1 MNESGSVSPS
11 SSTALTRY
19 QGEKFLARK
28 KVLKLFGGAFYV
40 FEPDEQTL
48 RFFVKQKAFKLKEAI
63 TVFDDESMKQELLKI
78 QARQMLDISATYD
91 VTTSEGVKV
100 GALRRKGLKSI
111 LRDEW
116 EILDADDLTIGM
128 IQEDSI
134 LMALLRRL
142 LSNLIPQGFHATVN
156 EQPVAVFKQRFNPF
170 IAKIDIDFS
179 MDTQGLLD
187 RRLGIAAVVLL
198 LSIEGRQN

>member
-1 MNESGSVSPS
+1 MNEPRATFP
-11 SSTALTRY
+11 STALARY
-19 QGEKFLARK
+19 EGQSFVARK
-28 KVLKLFGGAFYV
+28 KVLKIFGGAFYV

-48 RFFVKQKAFKLKEAI
+48 RFYVKQKAFKLKEAI
-63 TVFDDESMKQELLKI
+63 TVFTDETMQQELLKI
-78 QARQMLDISATYD
+78 QARQILDISATYD
-91 VTTSEGVKV
+91 VTTTEGEKV

-116 EILDADDLTIGM
+116 EILDADDGVIGK

-134 LMALLRRL
+134 FMALLRRL
-142 LSNLIPQGFHATVN
+142 LSNLIPQTFHLTID
-156 EQPVAVFKQRFNPF
+156 EQSVALFKQRFNPF

-179 MDTQGLLD
+179 MDTAGLLD

-198 LSIEGRQN
+198 LSIEGRQK